1 MFRVVF
7 DKDWTMNAEMP
18 TPQPDSRTPEV
29 AEPAEERKPGA
40 ELEGPEEEAG
50 YGYGV

>member
-1 MFRVVF
+1 MVF
-7 DKDWTMNAEMP
+7 DKDWMTNAEMP
-18 TPQPDSRTPEV
+18 KPQTDARKPEV
-29 AEPAEERKPGA
+29 AEPAEERKPPA